1 MVCNHTPLQVK
12 IKPHCSLSLFSLCIY
27 ANIDLVLPR
36 CHVSF
41 ILIKTM
47 YIIKHDDMTRKSIT
61 EKIHN
66 DVFNKRRSVFSTSL
80 DQSRTKIGIVKF
92 RAVVGDDEAET
103 KT

>member
-1 MVCNHTPLQVK
+1 
-12 IKPHCSLSLFSLCIY
+12 
-27 ANIDLVLPR
+27 
-36 CHVSF
+36 
-41 ILIKTM
+41 M

-66 DVFNKRRSVFSTSL
+66 DVVNKRRSVFSTSL

-103 KT
+103 KTWSVLPKVVIIQVSISIKD